1 MKRETPPFPDPK
13 PPETKRESKEKRGS
27 KAPVYLALLFL
38 LFLCLV
44 VVFYLQRAVK
54 TKVAQKTEDV
64 GRLTGITAEKGE
76 KPKGKKPGTL
86 TASVAKEVKYE
97 APEGEKNESAEKETT
112 LPPSTHI
119 LKAESGALVLEGK
132 KEKSKTQKKA
142 PTSYAKGRQFE
153 RLMGKAMEAVH
164 KGQLKRAEALLMD
177 AKRILPNYPA
187 LFELKDQ
194 IKAAK
199 DACRLRRLLE
209 KAQRAMDEEEWE
221 KAASLFKKALLIEPG
236 SVTARDGLKSALKL
250 SKLMEELKR
259 INRDPFLLGS
269 LAFKKKIE
277 KLIAA
282 SISNPDCGPKTRNLI
297 SRAKTTIDLFDTPKK
312 VHLYSDG
319 KTDVIIYRVGR
330 LGRFRSRLIKLRPG
344 VYTLLGRR
352 PGFRDERAELKVS
365 PFEANTTL
373 TLSCRQRI

>member
-13 PPETKRESKEKRGS
+13 PPETKREKEEERGN
-27 KAPVYLALLFL
+27 KVPFFLALLFL
-38 LFLCLV
+38 LFLCLL
-44 VVFYLQRAVK
+44 VVFYLPRAVK
-54 TKVAQKTEDV
+54 TKVTQKTV
-64 GRLTGITAEKGE
+64 GASKLKSITTERHE
-76 KPKGKKPGTL
+76 KPKGNKPGSH
-86 TASVAKEVKYE
+86 TASVAKEVGYE
-97 APEGEKNESAEKETT
+97 APKGEKNESAEKEST

-132 KEKSKTQKKA
+132 KENKKAKRKA

-164 KGQLKRAEALLMD
+164 KGQIHKAEALLMD
-177 AKRILPNYPA
+177 AKRILPNNPA
-187 LFELKDQ
+187 LLELKDQ

-259 INRDPFLLGS
+259 IDRDQFLLGN
-269 LAFKKKIE
+269 LAFKKKIK

-297 SRAKTTIDLFDTPKK
+297 NRAKTTLELFDTPKK

-319 KTDVIIYRVGR
+319 KTDVIIYMVGR
-330 LGRFRSRLIKLRPG
+330 LGRFRSRLIELRPG

>member
-13 PPETKRESKEKRGS
+13 PPETKRETKEKRGS

-38 LFLCLV
+38 LFLCLL
-44 VVFYLQRAVK
+44 VVFYLPRAVK
-54 TKVAQKTEDV
+54 TKMAQKTEDV

-76 KPKGKKPGTL
+76 KPKGNKPGTL

-97 APEGEKNESAEKETT
+97 APEGEKNESAEKEKA

-119 LKAESGALVLEGK
+119 LKAETSAQVL
-132 KEKSKTQKKA
+132 KA

-164 KGQLKRAEALLMD
+164 KGQIHKAEALLMD
-177 AKRILPNYPA
+177 AKRILPNNPV
-187 LFELKDQ
+187 LLELKDQ

-199 DACRLRRLLE
+199 DACRLKRLLE
-209 KAQRAMDEEEWE
+209 KAQGAMDEEEWE

-259 INRDPFLLGS
+259 IDRDPFLLGN
-269 LAFKKKIE
+269 LAFKKKIK

-297 SRAKTTIDLFDTPKK
+297 SRAKTTLDLFDTPKE
-312 VHLYSDG
+312 VYLYSDG

>member
-1 MKRETPPFPDPK
+1 MNRETPPFPDPK
-13 PPETKRESKEKRGS
+13 PPETKREKEEKRGN
-27 KAPVYLALLFL
+27 KVPFFLALLFL
-38 LFLCLV
+38 LFLCLL
-44 VVFYLQRAVK
+44 VVFYLPRAVK
-54 TKVAQKTEDV
+54 TKVAQKKEDV

-76 KPKGKKPGTL
+76 KPKGKKPGSL
-86 TASVAKEVKYE
+86 TASVEKEVEYE
-97 APEGEKNESAEKETT
+97 APQRGKNETGEKETT

-119 LKAESGALVLEGK
+119 LKAESREQALEGK
-132 KEKSKTQKKA
+132 KGKKKA
-142 PTSYAKGRQFE
+142 KRKGVTLEAKGRQFE

-164 KGQLKRAEALLMD
+164 KGQIHKAEALLMD
-177 AKRILPNYPA
+177 AKRIFPNHPA
-187 LFELKDQ
+187 LLELKDQ
-194 IKAAK
+194 IEAAK
-199 DACRLRRLLE
+199 DASKLKRLLE

-221 KAASLFKKALLIEPG
+221 KATSLFKKALLIEPG
-236 SVTARDGLKSALKL
+236 SVTARNGLKSALKL
-250 SKLMEELKR
+250 SKLIEELKR
-259 INRDPFLLGS
+259 IDRDPFLLGNPA
-269 LAFKKKIE
+269 LKQRIK

-297 SRAKTTIDLFDTPKK
+297 SRAKTTLELFDTPKK

-344 VYTLLGRR
+344 VYTVLGRR

-365 PFEANTTL
+365 PFETNTTL